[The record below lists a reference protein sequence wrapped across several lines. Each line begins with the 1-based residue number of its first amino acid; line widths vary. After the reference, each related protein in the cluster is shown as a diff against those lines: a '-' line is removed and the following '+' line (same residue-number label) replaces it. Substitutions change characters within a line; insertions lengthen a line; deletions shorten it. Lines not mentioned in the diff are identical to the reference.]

1 MLHPVFHPA
10 AWVAAL
16 TAGMIACSAGPSMAQ
31 NASGGDG
38 SWMRRHDANRDGLI
52 QRSEAPAAVARAF
65 DALDADGDGVLSV
78 RELLRGRAAAE
89 ARQSGGTPAPPA
101 APSTRPETLAD
112 PVDDAM
118 QSLIAS
124 RGLAGAAVIVRRV
137 GSDDDV
143 ERRYYGTYNAESRVP
158 IASATKWFTGVAVAA
173 TAEQAGRSLD
183 MPVGNCIP
191 GLAPDRAAITVRQT
205 LSHVSGLPSLGPA
218 AERAHADLEASVA
231 SLMRLPAV
239 GAPGEVFVYSG
250 TAMQVAARCAEILA
264 GKDFRTLFAGTI
276 TGPLGLTRTSF
287 AAEGAPV
294 TGGGL
299 WSTPH
304 DLEQFT
310 AMIAGRGAV
319 GDVRVLSP
327 EAFDDISRL
336 VSPAHARI
344 VEIPDAARGFEG
356 MATGMWCER
365 ALPSGACAVVSS
377 AGAFGTYAWVDYEA
391 GLYGVFV
398 VQSRLPDVWPTWV
411 AIRAA
416 LGSR

>member
-65 DALDADGDGVLSV
+65 DALDTDGDGALSV

-89 ARQSGGTPAPPA
+89 ARQSSGTPAPPA
-101 APSTRPETLAD
+101 APSTRPETPAD
-112 PVDDAM
+112 PIDDAM
-118 QSLIAS
+118 QSLIATK
-124 RGLAGAAVIVRRV
+124 GLAGAAVIVRRV
-137 GSDDDV
+137 GSNDDV
-143 ERRYYGTYNAESRVP
+143 ERRYYGNFSTDTRVQ

-173 TAEQAGRSLD
+173 SAQQAGRSLD
-183 MPVGNCIP
+183 MPVGDCLP
-191 GLAPDRAAITVRQT
+191 GLASDRAAITVRQT

-218 AERAHADLEASVA
+218 AERAHPDLEASVA
-231 SLMRLPAV
+231 SLFRLPAV

-264 GKDFRTLFAGTI
+264 GKDFRALFAAAI
-276 TGPLGLTRTSF
+276 TGPLGLTQTGF

-304 DLEQFT
+304 DLERFT

-336 VSPAHARI
+336 VSPANARI
-344 VEIPDAARGFEG
+344 VEIPDVARGFEG

-365 ALPSGACAVVSS
+365 AVPSGACAVVSS

-411 AIRAA
+411 AVRAA
-416 LGSR
+416 LGSS